1 MWRGSTSPT
10 VPWTGRLVNKEV
22 HPMQDNT
29 HELKVLM
36 LDAASGFYRMQR
48 YRVGD
53 FFGPVDLG
61 IHLAFKHNA
70 LTIGAGLLA
79 GSVFPGS
86 NRLIFAASLRVG
98 TGFMSP
104 PWGVRPWFLT
114 TSGSTCSA
122 CSAKPG
128 ILRFCT

>member
-1 MWRGSTSPT
+1 MHENS
-10 VPWTGRLVNKEV
+10 
-22 HPMQDNT
+22 

-36 LDAASGFYRMQR
+36 LDGATGFYRMQR

-61 IHLAFKHNA
+61 IHLAFKQNV

-86 NRLIFAASLRVG
+86 NRR
-98 TGFMSP
+98 TK
-104 PWGVRPWFLT
+104 PWGPCAVS
-114 TSGSTCSA
+114 SGA
-122 CSAKPG
+122 G
-128 ILRFCT
+128 NRFCAL